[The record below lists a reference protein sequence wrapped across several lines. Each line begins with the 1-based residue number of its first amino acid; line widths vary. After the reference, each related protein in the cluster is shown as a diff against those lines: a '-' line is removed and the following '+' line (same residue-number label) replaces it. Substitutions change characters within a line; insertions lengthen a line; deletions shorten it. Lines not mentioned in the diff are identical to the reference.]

1 MFHFDTSVLAKEALL
16 MRARRFFSGTK
27 KTILLPMAGRLYGVD
42 MQEGKFLR
50 FASVPFPHDKEP
62 EKIAEALEA
71 LAEKGIRGKS
81 LMLIATS
88 RDLRTKVLNLPEM
101 DEDEMHESLSWEEDR
116 IFPGDEPLRTGLRVL
131 SHTPQAWHILF
142 SSVYEITV
150 TRWIEGARLVKK
162 RLVSILPVTDIP
174 LADGPY
180 GVCFAAKSTAQLFFY
195 CGEKVRSL
203 KARQSERDKIR
214 RFFLREADG
223 MEGEVPCFLV
233 PLFSCTEEEMA
244 YWKAA
249 LLAAISGGEVPEEN
263 PDSEEYEDE
272 DTFSAV
278 LAYEDAPDIRDFSE
292 EESSANLKVMIPAEE
307 EGFLHETAF
316 RLLMGADKAGTV
328 IPSGAV
334 RRLFTEE
341 NRGLRMAQGAAVL
354 SFLFCLT
361 GLGMFVSA
369 EKDFLHEKELSI
381 SLSPVR
387 KEMEAYEKEQHET
400 RALEG
405 MLRKLEKE
413 NMRWE
418 QKLAYLGES
427 MPSGVVLR
435 EIAEESGEVRLEG
448 TAQTPEAVGFLRDV
462 VASSWGGE
470 TRIGKRKGNPL
481 TKLTDFTIIWTRA
494 DETPKTD
501 APRKAVKRTVKK

>member
-1 MFHFDTSVLAKEALL
+1 
-16 MRARRFFSGTK
+16 
-27 KTILLPMAGRLYGVD
+27 MAGSLYGAD
-42 MQEGKFLR
+42 MQEGKFLH

-62 EKIAEALEA
+62 EKIAKALEA

-81 LMLIATS
+81 LMLIATG
-88 RDLRTKVLNLPEM
+88 RDLRTKVLHLPEM

-150 TRWIEGARLVKK
+150 TRWIEGARLAKK
-162 RLVSILPVTDIP
+162 CLVSLLPVTDIP
-174 LADGPY
+174 LAEGPY

-195 CGEKVRSL
+195 HGEKVRSL

-233 PLFSCTEEEMA
+233 PLFSCTEEELA
-244 YWKAA
+244 YWKAS

-263 PDSEEYEDE
+263 PDI
-272 DTFSAV
+272 V
-278 LAYEDAPDIRDFSE
+278 
-292 EESSANLKVMIPAEE
+292 EE

-316 RLLMGADKAGTV
+316 RLLMGAEKAGTV

-387 KEMEAYEKEQHET
+387 KEMEAYEKEQHEA

>member
-1 MFHFDTSVLAKEALL
+1 
-16 MRARRFFSGTK
+16 
-27 KTILLPMAGRLYGVD
+27 
-42 MQEGKFLR
+42 
-50 FASVPFPHDKEP
+50 
-62 EKIAEALEA
+62 
-71 LAEKGIRGKS
+71 
-81 LMLIATS
+81 
-88 RDLRTKVLNLPEM
+88 
-101 DEDEMHESLSWEEDR
+101 
-116 IFPGDEPLRTGLRVL
+116 
-131 SHTPQAWHILF
+131 
-142 SSVYEITV
+142 
-150 TRWIEGARLVKK
+150 
-162 RLVSILPVTDIP
+162 
-174 LADGPY
+174 
-180 GVCFAAKSTAQLFFY
+180 
-195 CGEKVRSL
+195 
-203 KARQSERDKIR
+203 
-214 RFFLREADG
+214 
-223 MEGEVPCFLV
+223 
-233 PLFSCTEEEMA
+233 
-244 YWKAA
+244 
-249 LLAAISGGEVPEEN
+249 
-263 PDSEEYEDE
+263 
-272 DTFSAV
+272 
-278 LAYEDAPDIRDFSE
+278 
-292 EESSANLKVMIPAEE
+292 
-307 EGFLHETAF
+307 
-316 RLLMGADKAGTV
+316 MGADKAGTV

-387 KEMEAYEKEQHET
+387 KEMEAYEKEQHEA

>member
-42 MQEGKFLR
+42 IQEGKFLR

-71 LAEKGIRGKS
+71 LAEKGICGKS
-81 LMLIATS
+81 LMLIAMS

-180 GVCFAAKSTAQLFFY
+180 GVCFAAESTAQLFFY

-244 YWKAA
+244 
-249 LLAAISGGEVPEEN
+249 LL
-263 PDSEEYEDE
+263 E
-272 DTFSAV
+272 DT
-278 LAYEDAPDIRDFSE
+278 
-292 EESSANLKVMIPAEE
+292 
-307 EGFLHETAF
+307 
-316 RLLMGADKAGTV
+316 
-328 IPSGAV
+328 
-334 RRLFTEE
+334 
-341 NRGLRMAQGAAVL
+341 AQMM
-354 SFLFCLT
+354 LT
-361 GLGMFVSA
+361 GRQPCLPPFPAGKS
-369 EKDFLHEKELSI
+369 
-381 SLSPVR
+381 
-387 KEMEAYEKEQHET
+387 
-400 RALEG
+400 
-405 MLRKLEKE
+405 LRKIRTAKSTR
-413 NMRWE
+413 MRI
-418 QKLAYLGES
+418 LSRRCLP
-427 MPSGVVLR
+427 MRMRLTSGISRKKNHLR
-435 EIAEESGEVRLEG
+435 IS
-448 TAQTPEAVGFLRDV
+448 
-462 VASSWGGE
+462 
-470 TRIGKRKGNPL
+470 K
-481 TKLTDFTIIWTRA
+481 
-494 DETPKTD
+494 
-501 APRKAVKRTVKK
+501 

>member
-1 MFHFDTSVLAKEALL
+1 
-16 MRARRFFSGTK
+16 
-27 KTILLPMAGRLYGVD
+27 
-42 MQEGKFLR
+42 
-50 FASVPFPHDKEP
+50 
-62 EKIAEALEA
+62 
-71 LAEKGIRGKS
+71 
-81 LMLIATS
+81 
-88 RDLRTKVLNLPEM
+88 
-101 DEDEMHESLSWEEDR
+101 
-116 IFPGDEPLRTGLRVL
+116 
-131 SHTPQAWHILF
+131 
-142 SSVYEITV
+142 
-150 TRWIEGARLVKK
+150 
-162 RLVSILPVTDIP
+162 
-174 LADGPY
+174 
-180 GVCFAAKSTAQLFFY
+180 
-195 CGEKVRSL
+195 
-203 KARQSERDKIR
+203 
-214 RFFLREADG
+214 
-223 MEGEVPCFLV
+223 
-233 PLFSCTEEEMA
+233 
-244 YWKAA
+244 
-249 LLAAISGGEVPEEN
+249 
-263 PDSEEYEDE
+263 
-272 DTFSAV
+272 
-278 LAYEDAPDIRDFSE
+278 
-292 EESSANLKVMIPAEE
+292 MIPAEE

-334 RRLFTEE
+334 RRLFMEE

-361 GLGMFVSA
+361 GLEMFVSA

-387 KEMEAYEKEQHET
+387 KEMEAYEKEQHEA

>member
-1 MFHFDTSVLAKEALL
+1 
-16 MRARRFFSGTK
+16 
-27 KTILLPMAGRLYGVD
+27 
-42 MQEGKFLR
+42 
-50 FASVPFPHDKEP
+50 
-62 EKIAEALEA
+62 
-71 LAEKGIRGKS
+71 
-81 LMLIATS
+81 
-88 RDLRTKVLNLPEM
+88 
-101 DEDEMHESLSWEEDR
+101 
-116 IFPGDEPLRTGLRVL
+116 
-131 SHTPQAWHILF
+131 
-142 SSVYEITV
+142 
-150 TRWIEGARLVKK
+150 
-162 RLVSILPVTDIP
+162 
-174 LADGPY
+174 
-180 GVCFAAKSTAQLFFY
+180 
-195 CGEKVRSL
+195 
-203 KARQSERDKIR
+203 
-214 RFFLREADG
+214 

-249 LLAAISGGEVPEEN
+249 LLAAISGGEVPEED

-387 KEMEAYEKEQHET
+387 KEWKRMRRSSMRRGRSKACCGSW
-400 RALEG
+400 R
-405 MLRKLEKE
+405 RKTCAGNRSSRTSE
-413 NMRWE
+413 NRCR
-418 QKLAYLGES
+418 
-427 MPSGVVLR
+427 PV
-435 EIAEESGEVRLEG
+435 
-448 TAQTPEAVGFLRDV
+448 
-462 VASSWGGE
+462 SS
-470 TRIGKRKGNPL
+470 
-481 TKLTDFTIIWTRA
+481 
-494 DETPKTD
+494 
-501 APRKAVKRTVKK
+501 

>member
-1 MFHFDTSVLAKEALL
+1 
-16 MRARRFFSGTK
+16 
-27 KTILLPMAGRLYGVD
+27 
-42 MQEGKFLR
+42 
-50 FASVPFPHDKEP
+50 
-62 EKIAEALEA
+62 
-71 LAEKGIRGKS
+71 
-81 LMLIATS
+81 
-88 RDLRTKVLNLPEM
+88 
-101 DEDEMHESLSWEEDR
+101 
-116 IFPGDEPLRTGLRVL
+116 
-131 SHTPQAWHILF
+131 
-142 SSVYEITV
+142 
-150 TRWIEGARLVKK
+150 
-162 RLVSILPVTDIP
+162 
-174 LADGPY
+174 
-180 GVCFAAKSTAQLFFY
+180 
-195 CGEKVRSL
+195 
-203 KARQSERDKIR
+203 
-214 RFFLREADG
+214 

-249 LLAAISGGEVPEEN
+249 LLAAISGGEVPEED

-334 RRLFTEE
+334 QRLFTEE

-387 KEMEAYEKEQHET
+387 KEMEAYEKEQHEA